1 MEIPI
6 KIAIMDNKITK
17 GDYDLANKIPIDMS
31 ESEKTAYGNEW
42 RTFRERNAN
51 LENHRGQAY
60 SLILGQYKQ
69 MLRDKMKQDTDWNST
84 SN

>member
-1 MEIPI
+1 MIRVAEIDNLSDMEIPI

-42 RTFRERNAN
+42 RTYREQNAN

-69 MLRDKMKQDTDWNST
+69 ML
-84 SN
+84 

>member
-1 MEIPI
+1 MIRVAEIDNLSDMEIPI

-42 RTFRERNAN
+42 RT
-51 LENHRGQAY
+51 
-60 SLILGQYKQ
+60 
-69 MLRDKMKQDTDWNST
+69 
-84 SN
+84 

>member
-6 KIAIMDNKITK
+6 KIAIMDNRIAK
-17 GDYDLANKIPIDMS
+17 GYYDLANKIPIDMS

-42 RTFRERNAN
+42 RTYRERNSK

-60 SLILGQYKQ
+60 SLILGKYTQILQ
-69 MLRDKMKQDTDWNST
+69 DKMKQGKDWNST
-84 SN
+84 IN